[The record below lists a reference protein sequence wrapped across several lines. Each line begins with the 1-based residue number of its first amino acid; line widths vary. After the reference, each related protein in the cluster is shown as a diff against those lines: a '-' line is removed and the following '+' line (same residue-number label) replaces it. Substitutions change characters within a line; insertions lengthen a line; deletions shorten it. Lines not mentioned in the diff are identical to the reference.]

1 MRTITPTISEEKKQI
16 QRQIQGQ
23 VQGQVRSTSQSCPR
37 AKTPRHDG
45 NEPAPSGHELKLS
58 SPTQASE
65 TAKTRGTSVTGGPE
79 TQAPKI
85 SWAERLSI
93 PPPSHTHIAIF
104 PPLPTT
110 PTHNSPTDQLPVK
123 SNFATTVQVRE
134 MIDDIARTLRH
145 EMRTLVDEM
154 ARSLRE
160 ELHQLKGE
168 LQQDRQQFKNDMQH
182 DRQQLKQELQ
192 QYRQEFQEELKNT
205 LQSMFVDLAKELKQQ
220 IRDENQTIP
229 YANTHSRSRTNTQ
242 DTREDARVHPYTR
255 PHPQTSTQ

>member
-1 MRTITPTISEEKKQI
+1 
-16 QRQIQGQ
+16 
-23 VQGQVRSTSQSCPR
+23 
-37 AKTPRHDG
+37 
-45 NEPAPSGHELKLS
+45 
-58 SPTQASE
+58 
-65 TAKTRGTSVTGGPE
+65 
-79 TQAPKI
+79 
-85 SWAERLSI
+85 
-93 PPPSHTHIAIF
+93 
-104 PPLPTT
+104 
-110 PTHNSPTDQLPVK
+110 
-123 SNFATTVQVRE
+123 

-160 ELHQLKGE
+160 ELHQLKRE

-242 DTREDARVHPYTR
+242 DTPQLLNIYEDIVGPEQPAIEPLAPPPPKTATPAYASPRAVITLWQDHLSDLRRVKRNHHVYARIAERLVALGIEKTVKEVKIENLGNLFG
-255 PHPQTSTQ
+255 